1 MNALAII
8 TTVNG
13 TMKMSSLDMV
23 DYINSQRKPQESE
36 LRHDHFMSKVAE
48 VLGPVAEKLKGTYIN
63 PQNNQTYACYYFP
76 KREACLM
83 AMSYSYE
90 LQAQIFDRW
99 VELETRA
106 VNPVDAL
113 GEYQIALKHAD
124 IFAKIRAHCITC
136 NMPEKMATEYA
147 MSRTREILVAAKRAY
162 KEIVEDRE
170 HAAKMTRK
178 REAMMLKIE
187 TAKLAKQTMLEYKDQ

>member
-8 TTVNG
+8 TTTNG
-13 TMKMSSLDMV
+13 TMRMSSLDMV
-23 DYINSQRKPQESE
+23 DYINSQRKPQDPE
-36 LRHDHFMSKVAE
+36 LQHRNLMAKVAE
-48 VLGPVAEKLKGTYIN
+48 VLGPNAEKFKGTYVN
-63 PQNNQTYACYYFP
+63 PQNNQAYACYYFP
-76 KREACLM
+76 KREACIM

-124 IFAKIRAHCITC
+124 IFAKIRTHCIKC
-136 NMPEKMATEYA
+136 DMPEKMATEYA
-147 MSRTREILVAAKRAY
+147 MSRTREILAAAKRAY

-170 HAAKMTRK
+170 HEAKMARNRQT
-178 REAMMLKIE
+178 MMLKIE
-187 TAKLAKQTMLEYKDQ
+187 TAKLAKQIMLEYKDQ